1 MEFLLLEA
9 SVALYSAAIFSVNH
23 GHISGS
29 RAFWEVVGTDVSLL
43 HRRLALLLTRPSLG
57 GETL

>member
-23 GHISGS
+23 AHISGS
-29 RAFWEVVGTDVSLL
+29 RAFWEVVGTDVSL
-43 HRRLALLLTRPSLG
+43 HRQLALLLTRPSLG